1 MDLGLRGKRAIVT
14 GATKGIG
21 RGVIE
26 LLLAEGAEAAF
37 CARTADEVAETV
49 ETLQRPGAAVMGE
62 AVNVR
67 DGEAYKAWLERTAAA
82 LGGCD
87 IFIPGVSG
95 GGGMDSEKNWVRNFE
110 IDMLHTVRG
119 CETLMPHLE
128 KSGSGSVVIIG
139 STNAVETFAAPMAY
153 NAIKAGLITY
163 SKQLSQYVGKK
174 SVRVNTVSPGPIYF
188 EGGAWEMIKGT
199 QAKFYE
205 WAMKQFPNGRMGT
218 VEEIARVIV
227 FVASPAASLITGAN
241 IIADNGFTKRVQL

>member
-1 MDLGLRGKRAIVT
+1 MDLGLRGKKAIVT

-21 RGVIE
+21 RAVVE
-26 LLLAEGAEAAF
+26 LLAAEGVNVGL
-37 CARTADEVAETV
+37 CARTPEEVTEAVKSLTARGV
-49 ETLQRPGAAVMGE
+49 EAIGE

-67 DGEAYKAWLERTAAA
+67 DGEAYKAWLERTATA

-87 IFIPGVSG
+87 IFIPGVSA

-119 CETLMPHLE
+119 CEALMPHLE
-128 KSGSGSVVIIG
+128 KSGSGSIVIIG

-163 SKQLSQYVGKK
+163 SKQLSQFVGRKG
-174 SVRVNTVSPGPIYF
+174 VRVNTVSPGPIYF

-199 QAKFYE
+199 QAKLYD
-205 WAMKQFPNGRMGT
+205 WAIKQIPCGRMGSA
-218 VEEIARVIV
+218 EEIARVIV

-241 IIADNGFTKRVQL
+241 VVADNGFTKRVQF

>member
-1 MDLGLRGKRAIVT
+1 MDLGLRGKKAIVT

-21 RGVIE
+21 RGIVE
-26 LLLAEGAEAAF
+26 LLLAEGADVGF
-37 CARTADEVAETV
+37 CARTAEEVASAV
-49 ETLQRPGAAVMGE
+49 EALQRPGQQVIGE

-67 DGEAYKAWLERTAAA
+67 DGEGYKAWLERTVAA

-87 IFIPGVSG
+87 VFIPGVSA

-110 IDMLHTVRG
+110 VDMLHTVRG

-128 KSGSGSVVIIG
+128 KSGSGSIVIIG

-153 NAIKAGLITY
+153 NAIKAGLVTY
-163 SKQLSQYVGKK
+163 SKQLSQFVGKK
-174 SVRVNTVSPGPIYF
+174 GVRVNAVSPGPIYF

-199 QAKFYE
+199 QPKFYE
-205 WAMKQFPNGRMGT
+205 WALKQIPCGRMGS
-218 VEEIARVIV
+218 VEEIARVVV

-241 IIADNGFTKRVQL
+241 VIADNGFTKRVQL

>member
-1 MDLGLRGKRAIVT
+1 MDLGLRGKKAIVT

-21 RGVIE
+21 RAVVE
-26 LLLAEGAEAAF
+26 LLASEGADVGL
-37 CARTADEVAETV
+37 CARTPEEVLETV
-49 ETLQRPGAAVMGE
+49 KAIKSRGVNAVGD

-67 DGEAYKAWLERTAAA
+67 DGEAYKKWLEATAAA

-87 IFIPGVSG
+87 IFIAGVSA

-110 IDMLHTVRG
+110 VDVLHTVRG

-128 KSGSGSVVIIG
+128 KSGSGSIVIIG

-153 NAIKAGLITY
+153 NAMKAGLITY
-163 SKQLSQYVGKK
+163 SKQLSQFVGKK
-174 SVRVNTVSPGPIYF
+174 NIRVNTVSPGPIYF

-199 QAKFYE
+199 QAKFHD
-205 WAMKQFPNGRMGT
+205 WALKQFPNGRMGT

-227 FVASPAASLITGAN
+227 FVASPAASLMSGAN
-241 IIADNGFTKRVQL
+241 VIADNGFTKRVQL